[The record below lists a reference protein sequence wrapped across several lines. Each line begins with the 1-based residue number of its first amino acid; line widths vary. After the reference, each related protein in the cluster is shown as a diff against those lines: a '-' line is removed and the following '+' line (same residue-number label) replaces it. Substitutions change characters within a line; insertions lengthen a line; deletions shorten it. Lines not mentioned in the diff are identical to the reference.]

1 MIGHVLILFITGTNT
16 VGARTLT
23 KPAKFWL
30 KGNERREKAT
40 AEVRRPEPGGLH
52 HVWLLIRALSHTFQP
67 ILPLDSYET
76 MPSILHSPLTPFSLC
91 CTLLMLLVLSHQC
104 LHCSTIVVDVVMNM
118 VKN

>member
-1 MIGHVLILFITGTNT
+1 MIGLILVLFITSTNT
-16 VGARTLT
+16 VGARTLK

-30 KGNERREKAT
+30 KGNERREKGT
-40 AEVRRPEPGGLH
+40 AEVRRPEPGGLR
-52 HVWLLIRALSHTFQP
+52 HVWLLIRALSHTSQP

-76 MPSILHSPLTPFSLC
+76 MPSILHSLLTPFSLC

-104 LHCSTIVVDVVMNM
+104 LHCSTIVVDDVMNM